1 MVLLL
6 LVAVAV
12 NTKLPGAAT
21 LVLAS
26 GLVRVAV
33 TAAWAVGVKLNRPSK
48 SAKVALAIKSPFL
61 DTPCF
66 ALPFAAQQIQWGQT
80 PSIL

>member
-26 GLVRVAV
+26 GLVRVEV
-33 TAAWAVGVKLNRPSK
+33 TAAWAVPMKPSSK
-48 SAKVALAIKSPFL
+48 AVAWMSVRSVLCVMLVALISSP
-61 DTPCF
+61 P
-66 ALPFAAQQIQWGQT
+66 QVGH
-80 PSIL
+80 